1 LFVTE
6 LAGLGVPGLY
16 LEFGDHRCGVYL
28 DNAARDRLLPAFLRA
43 GLGGG
48 EKCVRSVDEGA
59 HAGVLGDLARDAT
72 AAATHQLE
80 LTEPDD
86 TYVSTDRL
94 SMKKHPKLILGV
106 LEHPRRLMAHEF
118 LASRE

>member
-6 LAGLGVPGLY
+6 LAGPGVPGLH
-16 LEFGDHRCGVYL
+16 LKFGDHRWGAYL
-28 DNAARDRLLPAFLRA
+28 DNAARDRLLLAFLRA